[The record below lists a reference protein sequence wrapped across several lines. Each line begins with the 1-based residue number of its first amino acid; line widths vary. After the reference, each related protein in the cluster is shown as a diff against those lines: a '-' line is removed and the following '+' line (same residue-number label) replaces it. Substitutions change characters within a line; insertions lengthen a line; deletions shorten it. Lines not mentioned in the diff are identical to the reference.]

1 MTEVIVTI
9 ISGMLSI
16 CTILVTSLATSNKK
30 LNNISTTLAVIEEK
44 IRVINHR
51 IGDLENER
59 KTRKTNWC
67 KVDYYIDI
75 YNNI

>member
-51 IGDLENER
+51 LEDLENER
-59 KTRKTNWC
+59 KNKKTN
-67 KVDYYIDI
+67 
-75 YNNI
+75 

>member
-16 CTILVTSLATSNKK
+16 CSILVTSLVTSNKK

-59 KTRKTNWC
+59 KDKKIN
-67 KVDYYIDI
+67 
-75 YNNI
+75 

>member
-1 MTEVIVTI
+1 MAEVIVTI

-51 IGDLENER
+51 LGDLENER
-59 KTRKTNWC
+59 KTRKTN
-67 KVDYYIDI
+67 
-75 YNNI
+75 

>member
-16 CTILVTSLATSNKK
+16 CTILITSLATSNKK

-51 IGDLENER
+51 LEDLENER
-59 KTRKTNWC
+59 KTKKSN
-67 KVDYYIDI
+67 
-75 YNNI
+75 

>member
-44 IRVINHR
+44 NSSYKSSYWRF
-51 IGDLENER
+51 G
-59 KTRKTNWC
+59 K
-67 KVDYYIDI
+67 
-75 YNNI
+75 

>member
-16 CTILVTSLATSNKK
+16 CTILVTSLTTSNKK

-51 IGDLENER
+51 LEDLENER
-59 KTRKTNWC
+59 KTKKTN
-67 KVDYYIDI
+67 
-75 YNNI
+75 

>member
-51 IGDLENER
+51 LEDLENER
-59 KTRKTNWC
+59 KTKKTN
-67 KVDYYIDI
+67 
-75 YNNI
+75 

>member
-44 IRVINHR
+44 IRVINYR

-59 KTRKTNWC
+59 KTKKTN
-67 KVDYYIDI
+67 
-75 YNNI
+75 

>member
-1 MTEVIVTI
+1 MTEIIVTI

-51 IGDLENER
+51 LGDLENER
-59 KTRKTNWC
+59 KTRKTN
-67 KVDYYIDI
+67 
-75 YNNI
+75 

>member
-16 CTILVTSLATSNKK
+16 CSILVTSLVTSNKK

-59 KTRKTNWC
+59 KDKKTN
-67 KVDYYIDI
+67 
-75 YNNI
+75 